1 MPTDTKLNQL
11 IINQLT
17 QEQYDEAKAA
27 GTLSDTE
34 LYITDSD
41 DDPQV
46 KSNLS
51 QTIDDSTTKYPS
63 NKAVKDES
71 SRITTLMDT
80 KVSNCITYIPQDIKL
95 ELNNGTLT
103 LKTGSKV
110 YIPNGFESDGTTKK
124 FDVVTTT
131 SDLLIPKWNN
141 TVPGLI
147 SMTSNRE
154 LWTALPEQQFS
165 GSSAPTTQYALW
177 YDTTNN
183 IIKSSSDAG
192 SSWKEGYCLPMAIC
206 TADSSNWTS
215 INQVFNGFGYIGSTD
230 YALPGVKGLI
240 PNGRNADGSLKNIE
254 FTTTNVA
261 VFTRTYPND
270 LGKDYYF
277 LYPNNTITDNG
288 NLIIQDHEPS
298 SWNYMVWFDTA
309 NNLIKYNDGTTIF
322 KVEAVVFASSFYLSG
337 KISSFTPKTVFHA
350 LDYNDKS
357 TVSGWS
363 MPSSRY
369 IDLSVAAS
377 GSTYTAPANGY
388 FSWYCYQNNN
398 GYIFVQSSASLL
410 PNRVAN
416 ASNDIAGFI
425 PVKKGDIVMV
435 EYANLTFNRLRF
447 IYAEG
452 EPYNPVSSSSKNH
465 GYIITDIPTQRG
477 NDFGDTG

>member
-80 KVSNCITYIPQDIKL
+80 KITNCITYIPQDIKL

-103 LKTGSKV
+103 LKAGSKV
-110 YIPNGFESDGTTKK
+110 YVPNGKNSDESYKFDIVTIESDLTVT
-124 FDVVTTT
+124 FDNALQKCV
-131 SDLLIPKWNN
+131 LISPNN
-141 TVPGLI
+141 TIVHGNLSDHFI
-147 SMTSNRE
+147 S
-154 LWTALPEQQFS
+154 
-165 GSSAPTTQYALW
+165 SSAAPSISWGYW
-177 YDTTNN
+177 YDLTNN
-183 IIKSSSDAG
+183 QMKWTNDG
-192 SSWKEGYCLPMAIC
+192 STWVSGYSLPIC
-206 TADSSNWTS
+206 IATGTNGSVTS
-215 INQVFNGFGYIGSTD
+215 IDQVFNGFGYIGSTV

-240 PNGRNADGSLKNIE
+240 PNGRNADGSLKSIE
-254 FTTTNVA
+254 FTLNKVITKSH
-261 VFTRTYPND
+261 PNQTWD
-270 LGKDYYF
+270 SLNLLMNTDDIGFVKF
-277 LYPNNTITDNG
+277 PNT
-288 NLIIQDHEPS
+288 
-298 SWNYMVWFDTA
+298 WNYIEQENKIVDVL
-309 NNLIKYNDGTTIF
+309 NNNSQIF
-322 KVEAVVFASSFYLSG
+322 YAVVGNGSCHSG
-337 KISSFTPKTVFHA
+337 KIISFTPKTVFHA

-357 TVSGWS
+357 TISGWS
-363 MPSSRY
+363 MPSNRY
-369 IDLSVAAS
+369 VDLTLAAS

-388 FSWYCYQNNN
+388 FSWYCYKNNN

-416 ASNDIAGFI
+416 ASNDIAGFM

-435 EYANLTFNRLRF
+435 EYANLKFNRLRF

-452 EPYNPVSSSSKNH
+452 FQYNPVSSSSKNH
-465 GYIITDIPTQRG
+465 GYIITNIPTDQ
-477 NDFGDTG
+477 NDIGGAG